1 MGKLRSGFATSTS
14 RYCTGTRTVILAVV
28 LAVLPA
34 VAVAQ
39 VAAPAG
45 PPPID
50 RIETPA
56 DAASPEPDP
65 AWLEPVPPEQVVAIP
80 PALLERL
87 QREVVEPTHSRNERL
102 DLLVNLL
109 LGPQGLSLQYDAT
122 RTRTLAQSVAD
133 RKINCLSFS
142 LLFVALARLA
152 GINAHV
158 QETDHVLG
166 WSQGGVLYGNGHV
179 NVSVRISG
187 THKIVDID
195 RSVVAVHGETRRVS
209 DDRALSHFY
218 NNRGAELMR
227 EGELGAARRNFEMAL
242 RITPEF
248 ISAWNNLGVLNMREG
263 MLAKAERA
271 YRKALDEDSRHAP
284 ALSNM
289 VNLYRQMGNERK
301 RKAFEERLFLVQSRD
316 PFQQVI
322 LAMGYEQEGD
332 YAQALDYYRRALR
345 LRADWHYIHFGMA
358 KAYAHLGDMRRAAEA
373 LVQAR
378 DTAGNQRDRY
388 QAKLDLLRRLH
399 PRLRAG
405 AIDERIDGGVAG
417 QETSC
422 LAMRACS
429 SSNARG
435 KRVL

>member
-1 MGKLRSGFATSTS
+1 MPGPGPGSSARRHRGASGIA
-14 RYCTGTRTVILAVV
+14 ILAAA
-28 LAVLPA
+28 LAFLPA
-34 VAVAQ
+34 AAIAQ
-39 VAAPAG
+39 VAAS
-45 PPPID
+45 PPID
-50 RIETPA
+50 RIQARAEA
-56 DAASPEPDP
+56 AASQADP
-65 AWLEPVPPEQVVAIP
+65 ARLEPVPPEQVVAIP
-80 PALLERL
+80 PALLARL
-87 QREVVEPTHSRNERL
+87 QHDVVERTNSYNQRL

-109 LGPQGLSLQYDAT
+109 LGPEGLSLQYDAS

-142 LLFVALARLA
+142 LLFVTLARQA

-166 WSQGGVLYGNGHV
+166 WSQDGVLYGNGHV

-195 RSVVAVHGETRRVS
+195 RSVVAVHGKTRRVS

-227 EGELGAARRNFEMAL
+227 EGRLDAARRNFDMAL
-242 RITPEF
+242 RITPAF
-248 ISAWNNLGVLNMREG
+248 ISAWNNLGVLDMREG
-263 MLAKAERA
+263 RLADAERA
-271 YRKALDEDSRHAP
+271 YRKVLDEDAHHAP
-284 ALSNM
+284 ALSNL
-289 VNLYRQMGNERK
+289 VNLYRQAGDERK
-301 RKAFEERLFLVQSRD
+301 RKTFEERLFLVQSRD

-322 LAMGYEQEGD
+322 LAMGSEQNGD
-332 YAQALDYYRRALR
+332 YAQALDHYRRALR

-358 KAYAHLGDMRRAAEA
+358 RAYAHLGDMRRATEA
-373 LVQAR
+373 LERAR
-378 DTAGNQRDRY
+378 DTAGDQRDRY
-388 QAKLDLLRRLH
+388 QAKLDMLRRMH
-399 PRLRAG
+399 AQLRG
-405 AIDERIDGGVAG
+405 GSTNERIENGVAG